1 MPGLPFVVDKF
12 GPGTAGVRAEAW
24 FLTHFHADHYG
35 GLCPRWCQRNRGPI
49 YCTTATAKL
58 AADRLKVRPRNRA
71 QGLDHDS
78 GFRQMIGAH
87 LLHHRHRQAR
97 GGAPQGAPVAPTLFV

>member
-1 MPGLPFVVDKF
+1 MPFVVDKF

-49 YCTTATAKL
+49 YCTTPTAKL
-58 AADRLKVRPRNRA
+58 AADRLKVRSRRS
-71 QGLDHDS
+71 Q
-78 GFRQMIGAH
+78 
-87 LLHHRHRQAR
+87 
-97 GGAPQGAPVAPTLFV
+97 VADL